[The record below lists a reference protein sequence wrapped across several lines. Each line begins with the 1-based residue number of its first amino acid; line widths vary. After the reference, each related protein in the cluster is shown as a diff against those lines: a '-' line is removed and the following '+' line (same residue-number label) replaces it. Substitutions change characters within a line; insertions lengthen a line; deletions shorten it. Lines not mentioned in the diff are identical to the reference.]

1 MTASYYTRE
10 AITRDPADA
19 GSDMQP
25 PWITEELPPQCADIT
40 RQIAALKE
48 RARQFE
54 GVASVLWQ
62 TGPALLTA
70 VRELFTAL
78 QFETEPMNGNSNY
91 DLRVNLDGGRRLL
104 VEVVWANE
112 PIDRRSPYI
121 TRILR
126 ALQEDAGE
134 TDRVIVAANVFP
146 ALPVAARHA
155 DPVTTDAMRLI
166 QGLGANFVPT
176 SALFG
181 LWKSSLQDFPQA
193 KKSIFNLYTMDGGI
207 FR

>member
-1 MTASYYTRE
+1 M
-10 AITRDPADA
+10 
-19 GSDMQP
+19 DMQP
-25 PWITEELPPQCADIT
+25 PWVTDELPPQAADIA
-40 RQIAALKE
+40 RQIAALRE
-48 RARQFE
+48 RAKQYE
-54 GVASVLWQ
+54 GVAGVLWQ
-62 TGPALLTA
+62 TGPALLA
-70 VRELFTAL
+70 CVRELFTAL

-104 VEVVWANE
+104 VEVVSANE
-112 PIDRRSPYI
+112 PIDRRSTHI
-121 TRILR
+121 SRVLR

-134 TDRVIVAANVFP
+134 TDRVIIAANVFP
-146 ALPVAARHA
+146 SLPVPSRHA

-181 LWKSSLQDFPQA
+181 LWKSSLHDFPQA
-193 KKSIFNLYTMDGGI
+193 KKSIFNLYSMDGGI